1 MWLYTIFQRGPLQC
15 CSTISQ
21 LSSTLPDMYI
31 LLPFSQSMRTLVFAA
46 ETLIFSKCISS
57 IILHVELIDF
67 VWSLQVKS
75 LNALPG
81 LESNEDVKFYKC
93 KF

>member
-1 MWLYTIFQRGPLQC
+1 M
-15 CSTISQ
+15 
-21 LSSTLPDMYI
+21 
-31 LLPFSQSMRTLVFAA
+31 FAA